1 LYCGIVS
8 WQSKGKTTVAISKT
22 NAEYMTLSSA
32 AQDCIGHAQ
41 NPISSQHLK
50 NIDVRYQFLPE
61 STLKKEFELT

>member
-1 LYCGIVS
+1 
-8 WQSKGKTTVAISKT
+8 VAISKT